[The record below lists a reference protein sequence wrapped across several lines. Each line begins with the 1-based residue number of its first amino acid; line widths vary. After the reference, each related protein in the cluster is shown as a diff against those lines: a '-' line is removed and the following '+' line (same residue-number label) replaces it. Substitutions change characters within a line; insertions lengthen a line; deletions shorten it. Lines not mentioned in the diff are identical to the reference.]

1 MQRANSN
8 KKETDT
14 AGKNPIKLTQ
24 GSLVDYP
31 EIMIRSEAA
40 AFLRMSERHLRWLVG
55 EGRIP
60 EIKGGRRKRLYRKSA
75 LLNALDKG
83 IY

>member
-1 MQRANSN
+1 M
-8 KKETDT
+8 KELEGTKS
-14 AGKNPIKLTQ
+14 GKNQFKLTQ
-24 GSLVDYP
+24 GSVVDYP